1 MSDIEISEN
10 SVLSQN
16 YKIKSYTL
24 MAVLMLLVLGVL
36 FMVGQFGP
44 DFFALLIFLVIMF
57 VPVILLLKDRLI
69 PILPSLISDNLL
81 EIDHSN
87 KEKNNINFNT
97 SKYTKELGLYIMIV
111 VFLIGSVV
119 FLKKGY
125 KNIDTYKSIYKILG
139 SLVCTI
145 MGGIILLEVDYV

>member
-44 DFFALLIFLVIMF
+44 DFFALLIFLIIMF

-69 PILPSLISDNLL
+69 PILPSFISDNLL
-81 EIDHSN
+81 EIDHVN
-87 KEKNNINFNT
+87 EEKNNINFNT

-125 KNIDTYKSIYKILG
+125 NNIDDHKSIYKILG
-139 SLVCTI
+139 SLACIIISGV
-145 MGGIILLEVDYV
+145 ILLEVDYV

>member
-24 MAVLMLLVLGVL
+24 MAVLILLVLGVL

-44 DFFALLIFLVIMF
+44 DFFALLVFLVIMF

-125 KNIDTYKSIYKILG
+125 NNIDSYKSIYKILG
-139 SLVCTI
+139 GLACTI
-145 MGGIILLEVDYV
+145 MAGIILLEVDYV

>member
-1 MSDIEISEN
+1 MSDIEISEK
-10 SVLSQN
+10 LIISQN

-24 MAVLMLLVLGVL
+24 MVILILLVLGVL

-44 DFFALLIFLVIMF
+44 DFFALLIFLLIMF

-87 KEKNNINFNT
+87 KETNNINFNT

-111 VFLIGSVV
+111 IFLIGSVV

-125 KNIDTYKSIYKILG
+125 NNIDDHKSIYKILG
-139 SLVCTI
+139 SLACIIISGV
-145 MGGIILLEVDYV
+145 ILLEVDYV